1 MRILITLLI
10 VLALSLLFT
19 VKSDSSNL
27 NSYSYQYLS
36 FLNLYRYPMA
46 LIKNYLK
53 YYLNLGTQSKT
64 VTQIQTATVQYIQF
78 IQSPQTIITLY
89 DTNLNSP
96 GLYYPFKN
104 NSINKGIGYSQVDI
118 FYVIADSISSLSL
131 ISSNRSSRDFIQI
144 HEYLVPSYDTM
155 INTTKYRLHSQFQN
169 MLTAINLNQIV
180 FTLIKVVLVLA
191 STIFVSIEIGV
202 YLTNME
208 QFLLSILE
216 LNTSDLNKI
225 LKYWDDADYYFKSM

>member
-155 INTTKYRLHSQFQN
+155 INTTKYRLHSQF
-169 MLTAINLNQIV
+169 
-180 FTLIKVVLVLA
+180 
-191 STIFVSIEIGV
+191 
-202 YLTNME
+202 
-208 QFLLSILE
+208 
-216 LNTSDLNKI
+216 
-225 LKYWDDADYYFKSM
+225 